1 MSHYVKCKKC
11 GERIEVSNKP
21 TGGTNV
27 SNVRAF
33 GPVNI
38 SGGQIS
44 FGPGG
49 GIAFG
54 EGGVVSFGPPPTSTF
69 VCTECGT
76 AAEYA
81 ADEIRE
87 G

>member
-1 MSHYVKCKKC
+1 MAFHVKCKKC
-11 GERIEVSNKP
+11 GARIEVASKP

-38 SGGQIS
+38 SGGSIS

-54 EGGVVSFGPPPTSTF
+54 EGGAIAFGPAPSSRFT
-69 VCTECGT
+69 CMECGQSND
-76 AAEYA
+76 YS
-81 ADEIRE
+81 ADEITE